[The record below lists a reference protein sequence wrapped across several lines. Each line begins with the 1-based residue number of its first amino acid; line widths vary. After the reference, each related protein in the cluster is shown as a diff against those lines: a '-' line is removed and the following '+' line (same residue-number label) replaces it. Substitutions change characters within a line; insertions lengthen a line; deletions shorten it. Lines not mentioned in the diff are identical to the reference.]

1 DLLSIQG
8 TLNHL
13 VGHKKANAERSA
25 QSCPYI
31 SPGSADQMQGRVFL
45 RHIHGVR
52 RLGYFSNSSHGV
64 SLRSLLPLDDVEF
77 HFVTFL

>member
-1 DLLSIQG
+1 
-8 TLNHL
+8 
-13 VGHKKANAERSA
+13 
-25 QSCPYI
+25 
-31 SPGSADQMQGRVFL
+31 MQGRAFL